1 MSLFRYPQTYY
12 KNDGAYVGG
21 EWTASVTG
29 PFTFLGTIQPDTGKD
44 VFPKETGRD
53 DTGRVRVFSST
64 RLAVGEEDGGAK
76 GDMVIYDG
84 RWYELIQA
92 FPHQNRIIPHYEY
105 LAELREGFTP

>member
-21 EWTASVTG
+21 EWTATVTG

-44 VFPKETGRD
+44 VFPKEPGRD
-53 DTGRVRVFSST
+53 DVGRVRVFST
-64 RLAVGEEDGGAK
+64 TALTVGEQGGTAK
-76 GDMVIYDG
+76 GDLVTYRG

-92 FPHQNRIIPHYEY
+92 LPHLNRIIPHHEY